1 MSTTEEQPQ
10 LQGRVDLPLPV
21 EEPALPHQGAI
32 LLSESEL
39 AHSQPYEDP
48 LASAAEDL
56 VPRALQ
62 RRRFG
67 ALGWGLAG
75 VASLSVVQ
83 LGSFVWQSFQDSWL
97 WGGLWAV
104 ALGLL
109 AVGGARLL
117 WRELRE
123 LHLLKRRQDSQSQA
137 RLLLQSTQPDGA
149 RGFCEALAAQT
160 GADRL
165 AGYARWQADCELH
178 HSSIEQLRLY
188 SQQVLSEQDRQARAS
203 ISRWSGEAAVLVAIS
218 PLASVDMLLILWRS
232 LKMIDE
238 VAACYGIRLGY
249 SSRIRLLRQIARHM
263 LYAGAAELITD
274 VGLDWLGA
282 ELSARLSARLAQ
294 GVGAGLLTA
303 RLGLQTMQ
311 VCRPI
316 PFMADEKPR
325 LGQIRRELL
334 SLLAS
339 KLGRVLTGATVTVPA
354 DAIVGAE
361 VETTRLSPS
370 GHSSNVD

>member
-10 LQGRVDLPLPV
+10 PQGRVDLPLPA

-32 LLSESEL
+32 RLSESEL
-39 AHSQPYEDP
+39 AHSQPYQDP
-48 LASAAEDL
+48 LASAADDL

-97 WGGLWAV
+97 WGGLWAG

-117 WRELRE
+117 WREWRE
-123 LHLLKRRQDSQSQA
+123 LHLLKRRQDSQSLA
-137 RLLLQSTQPDGA
+137 RVLLQSNQPDGA
-149 RGFCEALAAQT
+149 RGFCEALAVQT
-160 GADRL
+160 GANRS

-178 HSSIEQLRLY
+178 HGSVEQLRLY

-316 PFMADEKPR
+316 PFSADEKPR

-361 VETTRLSPS
+361 VETTGDSRI
-370 GHSSNVD
+370 N

>member
-1 MSTTEEQPQ
+1 MSISPNETR
-10 LQGRVDLPLPV
+10 LQGRIDVPLP
-21 EEPALPHQGAI
+21 PDATAQPHQGAI
-32 LLSESEL
+32 FLSEQEL
-39 AHSQPYEDP
+39 LNSQPLLD
-48 LASAAEDL
+48 ANAADRL
-56 VPRALQ
+56 VPQAL
-62 RRRFG
+62 RRRPMGF
-67 ALGWGLAG
+67 LGWGLSG
-75 VASLSVVQ
+75 VALLSMLQ
-83 LGSFVWQSFQDSWL
+83 LGWFVWQSMQESWL
-97 WGGLWAV
+97 WGGVWAL
-104 ALGLL
+104 ALSLSGL
-109 AVGGARLL
+109 GMARIL
-117 WRELRE
+117 WRELRQ

-137 RLLLQSTQPDGA
+137 QALQDSALPDGA
-149 RGFCEALAAQT
+149 RGFCEALALQT
-160 GADRL
+160 GAEHSE
-165 AGYARWQADCELH
+165 GYARWQADCELH
-178 HSSIEQLRLY
+178 HSGAEQLRLY
-188 SQQVLSEQDRQARAS
+188 SQQVLSSQDKNARARV
-203 ISRWSGEAAVLVAIS
+203 SRWSGEAAVLVAIS

-316 PFMADEKPR
+316 RFSAEEKPR
-325 LGQIRRELL
+325 LGEIRRELL

-339 KLGRVLTGATVTVPA
+339 KLGAVLTGSTKA
-354 DAIVGAE
+354 DAALVPVRQSQQALDE
-361 VETTRLSPS
+361 KDESSPRS
-370 GHSSNVD
+370 

>member
-1 MSTTEEQPQ
+1 MSSYPEHQG
-10 LQGRVDLPLPV
+10 LQGRIDLPLPKQ
-21 EEPALPHQGAI
+21 ESLPLPQGAI
-32 LLSESEL
+32 RLTEADLE
-39 AHSQPYEDP
+39 ASQPYEENA
-48 LASAAEDL
+48 ASAGHDP
-56 VPRALQ
+56 VPQALQ
-62 RRRFG
+62 RRPFG
-67 ALGWGLAG
+67 ALGWGISA
-75 VASLSVVQ
+75 VAALSLIQ
-83 LGSFVWQSFQDSWL
+83 LVMFVWQSFQDSWFF
-97 WGGLWAV
+97 GGLWAG

-109 AVGGARLL
+109 GVGSIRVL

-123 LHLLKRRQDSQSQA
+123 LQLLKRRRDNQSQA
-137 RLLLQSTQPDGA
+137 ALLLQSSEPDGA
-149 RGFCEALAAQT
+149 RGFCETLAQQT
-160 GADRL
+160 GADRSP
-165 AGYARWQADCELH
+165 GYARWQAECELH

-188 SQQVLSEQDRQARAS
+188 SQQVLSEQDRLARAT

-232 LKMIDE
+232 LKMIEE

-249 SSRIRLLRQIARHM
+249 ASRIRLLRQIARHM

-316 PFMADEKPR
+316 PFSAEEKPR

-334 SLLAS
+334 TLLAN
-339 KLGRVLTGATVTVPA
+339 KLGSVLTGAAVAA
-354 DAIVGAE
+354 DAATAKRDPKGE
-361 VETTRLSPS
+361 KSE
-370 GHSSNVD
+370 NQ